1 MRFSTR
7 FWLPLALVGW
17 LVGCEKEQHET
28 QAAPAASVD
37 KAAAIDPALAK
48 AVAAA
53 SAAAVAGRGA
63 PGGSGQPGQP
73 PPNGIFPPGGAD
85 KELPKGAPPK
95 VTLGGTG
102 SEPRLKLGPSVPKPG
117 YKTTG
122 TFDLAVQADAR
133 QGALPV
139 TVAVSIEA
147 SKAKSEGAAGAA
159 GAEPVTMTV
168 KVVGAKLGIS
178 GAPADLETRFAKI
191 KGSKVEYQ
199 IAPNGTTSGFRTE
212 LAAGAEETRDHVRVL
227 SDVLALVTLPMPAE
241 PVGAGAMWMVGTREG
256 VFGLDLVTYRLVKVE
271 TVTPDSATLSV
282 SARRYATS
290 NRFDFEGLPADAP
303 RELAEFESK
312 SEGKLVYKLGAP
324 LPASGDFDSVLA
336 AQLAM
341 PNQQRGVVQ
350 ISSRVGLDLGK
361 K

>member
-7 FWLPLALVGW
+7 FWLPLALVGC
-17 LVGCEKEQHET
+17 LGGCEKEQHET
-28 QAAPAASVD
+28 TAAPVASLD
-37 KAAAIDPALAK
+37 KTAGIDPALAK

-53 SAAAVAGRGA
+53 SAAAVKGGA
-63 PGGSGQPGQP
+63 AAGSGQPGQP
-73 PPNGIFPPGGAD
+73 PPNGIFPPGAAD
-85 KELPKGAPPK
+85 REMPKGSPPK
-95 VTLGGTG
+95 VTLGGAG
-102 SEPRLKLGPSVPKPG
+102 SEPRVKLGPSVPKPG
-117 YKTTG
+117 FKTTG
-122 TFDLAVQADAR
+122 TFDLAVQADSR

-139 TVAVSIEA
+139 KVAVSLEA
-147 SKAKSEGAAGAA
+147 AKAKTEGAAPAA
-159 GAEPVTMTV
+159 GSEPVLVTV
-168 KVVGAKLGIS
+168 KVVGAKLGIA
-178 GAPADLETRFAKI
+178 GAPADLEARFAKL

-199 IAPNGTTSGFRTE
+199 IAPDGATGGFRTE
-212 LAAGAEETRDHVRVL
+212 LSAGAEETRDHLRVL
-227 SDVLALVTLPMPAE
+227 SDVLALVTLPMPSE
-241 PVGAGAMWMVGTREG
+241 PVGSGAMWMVGTREG

-271 TVTPDSATLSV
+271 AVTADSATLSV

-312 SEGKLVYKLGAP
+312 SEGKLVYKVGTP

-361 K
+361 H